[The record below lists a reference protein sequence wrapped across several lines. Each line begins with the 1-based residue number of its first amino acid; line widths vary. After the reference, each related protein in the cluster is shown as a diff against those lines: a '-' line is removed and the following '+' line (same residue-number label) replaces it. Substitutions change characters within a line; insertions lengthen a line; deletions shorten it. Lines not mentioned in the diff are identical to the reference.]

1 MIAEYEG
8 EKALILSSFLV
19 EQQKTNTNKNNACD
33 SYFLTEM

>member
-19 EQQKTNTNKNNACD
+19 EQQKTNINTNINNA
-33 SYFLTEM
+33 YFLTEI